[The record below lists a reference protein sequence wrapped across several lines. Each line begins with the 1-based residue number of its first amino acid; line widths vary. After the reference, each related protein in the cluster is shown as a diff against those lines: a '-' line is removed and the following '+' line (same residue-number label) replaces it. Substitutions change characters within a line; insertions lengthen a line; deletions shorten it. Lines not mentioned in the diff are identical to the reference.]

1 MAAVPYHV
9 LSSSLL
15 NLDVTPQFLRV
26 GRSGGEIGQK
36 LRGEKKK
43 FQRAGRNAKKQERK
57 THLRRRL
64 INDANPVNALKERVG
79 SEGGKTSHPGTQS
92 LCGVKNQEL
101 LHQIPCQGGKA
112 IGELVVHLG
121 DLLKSLVLIGTLEG
135 RPASKELVNNAP
147 KGPQVRPLERVTQKN
162 QQRHRAQR

>member
-1 MAAVPYHV
+1 MKRKNFSV
-9 LSSSLL
+9 LEE
-15 NLDVTPQFLRV
+15 T
-26 GRSGGEIGQK
+26 QK
-36 LRGEKKK
+36 RKKE
-43 FQRAGRNAKKQERK
+43 N
-57 THLRRRL
+57 HLWRRL
-64 INDANPVNALKERVG
+64 INDANPVNALKERMG
-79 SEGGKTSHPGTQS
+79 SEGGKTSLSSTQS
-92 LCGVKNQEL
+92 LRGVKNQEL